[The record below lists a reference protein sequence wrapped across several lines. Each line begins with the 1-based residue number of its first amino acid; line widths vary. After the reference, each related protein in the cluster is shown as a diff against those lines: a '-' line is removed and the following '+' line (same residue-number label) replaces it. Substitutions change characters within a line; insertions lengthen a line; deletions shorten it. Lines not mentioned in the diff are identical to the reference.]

1 MNSNLEKALY
11 KIAVMTFEE
20 LSFMLPTPE
29 LEEQQQDAPVE
40 AAVSVE
46 FWGPFNGK
54 LVLKICGGLLSTLA
68 INMLGEEELPTEQLQ
83 RDALGEIANVI
94 CGNVLPAIAGSK
106 NDSFKL
112 SAPQTVEAGDSP
124 DGASPEPPV
133 AEAHIGME
141 QGRADVLLFVNN
153 KTVL

>member
-1 MNSNLEKALY
+1 MSNHLEKELY
-11 KIAVMTFEE
+11 KAAVMTFEE
-20 LSFMLPTPE
+20 LSFMLPTQE
-29 LEEQQQDAPVE
+29 LEEQQQDVPVE

-54 LVLKICGGLLSTLA
+54 LVLKICGDLLSTLA

-106 NDSFKL
+106 DIFKL
-112 SAPQTVEAGDSP
+112 SAPQAIECADSS
-124 DGASPEPPV
+124 DGASSESPV
-133 AEAHIGME
+133 AEARIGME
-141 QGRADVLLFVNN
+141 QGRADVLLFMSSE
-153 KTVL
+153 

>member
-1 MNSNLEKALY
+1 MNSNLEKELY
-11 KIAVMTFEE
+11 KTAVMTFEE

-29 LEEQQQDAPVE
+29 LEEQQRDAPVE

-46 FWGPFNGK
+46 FWGPVNGK

-106 NDSFKL
+106 DIFKL
-112 SAPQTVEAGDSP
+112 SAPQTVDSADSP
-124 DGASPEPPV
+124 DGDSAESTV
-133 AEAHIGME
+133 AEAHIGIDE
-141 QGRADVLLFVNN
+141 GRADVLLFMSNE
-153 KTVL
+153 